1 MKLFRYRKPSW
12 KTVTGLT
19 KAKKRFYKAIGWTR
33 LMAPFRFWTNLK
45 RRIKR
50 RLGYESDA
58 GRLLR
63 NGLPRPGGCLV
74 LLLISGML
82 QTVLTVAIA
91 LCFLYLNQELR

>member
-12 KTVTGLT
+12 KTVIGLT
-19 KAKKRFYKAIGWTR
+19 KLKKRFYKAIGWTR
-33 LMAPFRFWTNLK
+33 LMAPFRLWTNLK

-74 LLLISGML
+74 VVLIAVLLKAAFAAVIVG
-82 QTVLTVAIA
+82 
-91 LCFLYLNQELR
+91 YLFS